1 MDDTIAEVARGL
13 QDMVRVPTLLA
24 SQLPPRMLHRAS
36 APAGFVGRS
45 LPSPCWP
52 IPEPHAHALQ
62 LTLQGGGSCSG
73 GGGAYSGKGV
83 SCAGGG
89 VR

>member
-13 QDMVRVPTLLA
+13 QDMVRVPCSPLSSLCA
-24 SQLPPRMLHRAS
+24 CCIAPRL
-36 APAGFVGRS
+36 
-45 LPSPCWP
+45 
-52 IPEPHAHALQ
+52 HALQ
-62 LTLQGGGSCSG
+62 LTLQGGGSCGGG

-89 VR
+89 LR